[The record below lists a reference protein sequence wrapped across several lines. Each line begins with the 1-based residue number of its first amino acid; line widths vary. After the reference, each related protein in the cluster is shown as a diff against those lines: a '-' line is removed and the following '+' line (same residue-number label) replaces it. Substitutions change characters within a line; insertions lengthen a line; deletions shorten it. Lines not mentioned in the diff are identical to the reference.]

1 MGIPSAG
8 TRACARECP
17 ARQRRDDGLRQPA
30 GRGHALNKG
39 RAGDADRG
47 GRPGRT
53 RGNWAGVVVLA
64 VLLLGISRTDG
75 HKKYPETEYVTRE
88 LGQFP
93 TQQELDEQV
102 TLLPFTPL
110 VPARE
115 VLYRDQL
122 AANGFGRQYPNSNA
136 PPGNRGNYRAT
147 PAEVSSIFN
156 WFKVV
161 SGGLHTCAL
170 RRYFNRSKH
179 QPPGYLDFDHL
190 SPDDAPGQLRCWG
203 MNDYGQVYPVPLPFG
218 DAPVEARDDDFGNP
232 GPACT
237 ERSADPRI
245 IAKTEVN
252 AGVPG
257 IELSVVQRD
266 CWDWDDGW
274 RNLSAGWLHNCGILA
289 NGTMICWGNNDHG
302 EMGSGAEPKV
312 LLDGEPRCASQDA
325 KSHTCKATF
334 AGKWA
339 LTEFGG
345 VSAGKRHTCA
355 IKCVD
360 DKAAD
365 YTDPYATARQKWP
378 EFPPATCVQGKLVC
392 WGDNRL
398 AQGAGGLRAL
408 EKGSVS
414 EFDDFVSVCAAAAHS
429 CAVRKTGTIHCWG
442 HNGNNRATVPQ
453 QLINMKWRGVKCR
466 GASTCALTV
475 ANAINR
481 SSLYCWGHNGHQQ
494 SIVPSFAKQKL
505 VPVEGSQVPV
515 IRTEIY
521 PRSVEVFDTGDMHT
535 CALWQTT
542 FDEQTCKR
550 EATRAPAMNG
560 ECWGE
565 NSYGQSNFQ
574 MDTAGRMFGWKEESI
589 CAAVFYVQLSAGSYH
604 SCGISIDD
612 VGDYCSK
619 DSQCDEYP
627 FPLCMPRCHVA
638 DSAGRSNNPLR
649 MTQECYDSND
659 NAARA
664 QCAVKGMFVCPRH
677 IEGNLKVTPRV
688 THRES
693 RKGAALDASADLCV
707 PTRTNML
714 RYHLPVMFHPSRSL
728 ACACVHV
735 FTCTHSHAR
744 ASRTFIFV
752 PVFTLRNLLT
762 SGQLR

>member
-1 MGIPSAG
+1 M
-8 TRACARECP
+8 
-17 ARQRRDDGLRQPA
+17 
-30 GRGHALNKG
+30 
-39 RAGDADRG
+39 
-47 GRPGRT
+47 
-53 RGNWAGVVVLA
+53 
-64 VLLLGISRTDG
+64 
-75 HKKYPETEYVTRE
+75 
-88 LGQFP
+88 
-93 TQQELDEQV
+93 
-102 TLLPFTPL
+102 
-110 VPARE
+110 
-115 VLYRDQL
+115 
-122 AANGFGRQYPNSNA
+122 
-136 PPGNRGNYRAT
+136 
-147 PAEVSSIFN
+147 
-156 WFKVV
+156 
-161 SGGLHTCAL
+161 
-170 RRYFNRSKH
+170 
-179 QPPGYLDFDHL
+179 
-190 SPDDAPGQLRCWG
+190 
-203 MNDYGQVYPVPLPFG
+203 
-218 DAPVEARDDDFGNP
+218 
-232 GPACT
+232 
-237 ERSADPRI
+237 
-245 IAKTEVN
+245 
-252 AGVPG
+252 
-257 IELSVVQRD
+257 
-266 CWDWDDGW
+266 
-274 RNLSAGWLHNCGILA
+274 
-289 NGTMICWGNNDHG
+289 
-302 EMGSGAEPKV
+302 
-312 LLDGEPRCASQDA
+312 
-325 KSHTCKATF
+325 
-334 AGKWA
+334 
-339 LTEFGG
+339 
-345 VSAGKRHTCA
+345 
-355 IKCVD
+355 
-360 DKAAD
+360 
-365 YTDPYATARQKWP
+365 
-378 EFPPATCVQGKLVC
+378 C

-429 CAVRKTGTIHCWG
+429 CAVRKTGEIHCWG

-453 QLINMKWRGVKCR
+453 KLINIKWRGVKCR

-521 PRSVEVFDTGDMHT
+521 PRSIEVFDTGDMHT

-574 MDTAGRMFGWKEESI
+574 MDTAGRMFGWN
-589 CAAVFYVQLSAGSYH
+589 
-604 SCGISIDD
+604 
-612 VGDYCSK
+612 
-619 DSQCDEYP
+619 
-627 FPLCMPRCHVA
+627 VA
-638 DSAGRSNNPLR
+638 DSAGRSNKPLR